1 MYVSF
6 GTEPLTP
13 IQEQKK
19 VGNGGTPRGSWDNLT
34 DQVTFTNE
42 NSKVRSWGFPPGQ

>member
-1 MYVSF
+1 MYVSL

-19 VGNGGTPRGSWDNLT
+19 VGNGGTPRGSWDNLM

-42 NSKVRSWGFPPGQ
+42 NSKVRSWGFPPG